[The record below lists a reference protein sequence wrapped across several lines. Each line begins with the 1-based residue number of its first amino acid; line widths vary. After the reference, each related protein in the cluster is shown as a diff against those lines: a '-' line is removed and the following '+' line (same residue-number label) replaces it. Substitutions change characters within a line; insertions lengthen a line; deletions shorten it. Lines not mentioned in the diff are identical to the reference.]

1 MTTITELNND
11 ELSTITGGAD
21 QRPTSGAPQA
31 ARDGARMASSA
42 VDIARGSQ
50 GVRQTVDGAISGGQ
64 KGYNLP
70 AKNGWERAVNTIG
83 GAAIDAFGLGW

>member
-1 MTTITELNND
+1 MTTLT
-11 ELSTITGGAD
+11 TIDPNQLATVTGGIDPAQAGKD
-21 QRPTSGAPQA
+21 A
-31 ARDGARMASSA
+31 ARMGADVADTVMGNKP
-42 VDIARGSQ
+42 I
-50 GVRQTVDGAISGGQ
+50 RQTVDGAISGGQ